1 MPEPGG
7 AGADSPQDA
16 DSPLLQVRREK
27 LRSLRD
33 RGIDPYPHA
42 YDRSHT
48 SAGAAALF
56 EAGESEHG
64 EGHRT
69 GPVSVAG
76 RVVRRSGMGRATFL
90 GLQDGHGRI
99 QVLLR
104 KNNLPGSY
112 DTLSDVDIGDWVG
125 ASGPLFRTR
134 TGEITVEAHEWT
146 VLSKSLRPLPE
157 KWHGLADVEARYRQ
171 RYLDLISNDEAM
183 GIAVMRSR
191 LVSALRRFMDGRG
204 FMEVETPV
212 LVPVAAGGTARPFAT
227 HHNALGADLYLRIA
241 TELYLKRLVVGGMEK
256 VYEIGRIFRNEG
268 VDLTHNPEF
277 TMMESYEAFAD
288 YTDVM
293 RMVEE
298 MVSGLAS
305 EVLGTTTIEFEGE
318 TIDLSPPWPRLDLR
332 EEIERRSGIDFLEC
346 PDIES
351 LSAGMRSAG
360 FDVGR
365 QMSWGGLL
373 DKLVSDA
380 VEPNLVQPSFLVDY
394 PVEMSPLAKK
404 KRAAAP
410 VIPATPPVI
419 PATSPVI
426 PAKAGIQGRGPGMG
440 SRLHGNDDKTSIH
453 LVERFEG
460 FIAGMEVCNSFTE
473 LNDPIDQRERLE
485 RQEALHAQF
494 QDEDM
499 ERLDEDFVLAM
510 EYGMPPTGGLGIGID
525 RLVMLFSGR
534 RSIREVVLFP
544 HMRPRQG

>member
-1 MPEPGG
+1 MPDLGG
-7 AGADSPQDA
+7 TGAESPRDA
-16 DSPLLQVRREK
+16 ESPLLQVRREK
-27 LRSLRD
+27 LQSLRD
-33 RGIDPYPHA
+33 RGIDPYPHT

-56 EAGESEHG
+56 EAEEREHG
-64 EGHRT
+64 EGHRA

-76 RVVRRSGMGRATFL
+76 RIVRRSGMGRATFL

-99 QVLLR
+99 QALFR
-104 KNNLPGSY
+104 KNNIPDSY

-125 ASGPLFRTR
+125 VSGPLFRTR
-134 TGEITVEAHEWT
+134 TGEITVEAGEWA

-171 RYLDLISNDEAM
+171 RYLDLISNDEARR
-183 GIAVMRSR
+183 IAAMRSR

-212 LVPVAAGGTARPFAT
+212 LVPVAAGGTARPFTT

-241 TELYLKRLVVGGMEK
+241 PELYLKRLIVGGMEK

-305 EVLGTTTIEFEGE
+305 EVLGATTIEFEGE

-332 EEIERRSGIDFLEC
+332 EEIVRRSGIDFLEC

-351 LSAGMRSAG
+351 LGAAMKSAG

-380 VEPNLVQPSFLVDY
+380 VEPNLVQPAFLVDY

-404 KRAAAP
+404 KRGTAP
-410 VIPATPPVI
+410 SPHPNLPPQEEGTPE
-419 PATSPVI
+419 
-426 PAKAGIQGRGPGMG
+426 
-440 SRLHGNDDKTSIH
+440 

-473 LNDPIDQRERLE
+473 LNDPIDQRARLE
-485 RQEALHAQF
+485 QQEALHAQF

-499 ERLDEDFVLAM
+499 DRLDEDFVLAM

-525 RLVMLFSGR
+525 RLVMLFSGQ

-544 HMRPRQG
+544 HMRSRQG

>member
-1 MPEPGG
+1 MSELGGTGPE
-7 AGADSPQDA
+7 APQDA
-16 DSPLLQVRREK
+16 ESPLLRVRREK
-27 LRSLRD
+27 LQSLRD
-33 RGIDPYPHA
+33 RGIDPYPHT
-42 YDRSHT
+42 YDRTHT
-48 SAGAAALF
+48 SAEAASLF
-56 EAGESEHG
+56 EAEESEHG

-76 RVVRRSGMGRATFL
+76 RIVRRSGMGRATFL
-90 GLQDGHGRI
+90 GLQDGHGKI

-104 KNNLPGSY
+104 KNNLPDSY
-112 DTLSDVDIGDWVG
+112 GTLSDIDIGDWVG

-134 TGEITVEAHEWT
+134 TGEITVEAEEWT

-157 KWHGLADVEARYRQ
+157 KWHGLADVEARFRQ

-183 GIAVMRSR
+183 RIAVMRTR
-191 LVSALRRFMDGRG
+191 FVSALRRFMDGRG

-212 LVPVAAGGTARPFAT
+212 LVPVAAGGTARPFTT
-227 HHNALGADLYLRIA
+227 HHNALDSDLYLRIA
-241 TELYLKRLVVGGMEK
+241 TELYLKRLIVGGMEK

-298 MVSGLAS
+298 MVSGLAE
-305 EVLGTTTIEFEGE
+305 EVLGTTTVEFEGE

-332 EEIERRSGIDFLEC
+332 EEIRRRSGIDFLEC

-351 LSAGMRSAG
+351 LSAEMKSAG

-404 KRAAAP
+404 KRGAQTSNSQGEVTREP
-410 VIPATPPVI
+410 PA
-419 PATSPVI
+419 
-426 PAKAGIQGRGPGMG
+426 
-440 SRLHGNDDKTSIH
+440 

-460 FIAGMEVCNSFTE
+460 FIAGMEICNSFTE
-473 LNDPIDQRERLE
+473 LNDPIDQRARLE
-485 RQEALHAQF
+485 QQEALHAQF

-499 ERLDEDFVLAM
+499 DRLDEDFVLAM

-544 HMRPRQG
+544 HMRTR

>member
-1 MPEPGG
+1 
-7 AGADSPQDA
+7 
-16 DSPLLQVRREK
+16 
-27 LRSLRD
+27 
-33 RGIDPYPHA
+33 
-42 YDRSHT
+42 
-48 SAGAAALF
+48 
-56 EAGESEHG
+56 
-64 EGHRT
+64 
-69 GPVSVAG
+69 
-76 RVVRRSGMGRATFL
+76 MGRATFL
-90 GLQDGHGRI
+90 GLQDGHGKI

-104 KNNLPGSY
+104 KNNLPDSY
-112 DTLSDVDIGDWVG
+112 DTLSDIDIGDWVG

-134 TGEITVEAHEWT
+134 TGEITVEAAEWT

-157 KWHGLADVEARYRQ
+157 KWHGLADVEARFRQ

-183 GIAVMRSR
+183 RIAVMRSS

-227 HHNALGADLYLRIA
+227 HHNALDSDLYLRIA

-293 RMVEE
+293 QMVEE
-298 MVSGLAS
+298 MVSGLAL
-305 EVLGTTTIEFEGE
+305 EVLGTTTIDFEGE

-332 EEIERRSGIDFLEC
+332 DEIRSRSGIDFLGC

-351 LSAGMRSAG
+351 LSAAMRSAG

-404 KRAAAP
+404 KRGAP
-410 VIPATPPVI
+410 E
-419 PATSPVI
+419 
-426 PAKAGIQGRGPGMG
+426 
-440 SRLHGNDDKTSIH
+440 

-460 FIAGMEVCNSFTE
+460 FIVGMEVCNSFTE
-473 LNDPIDQRERLE
+473 LNDPIDQRARLE
-485 RQEALHAQF
+485 QQEALHAQF

-499 ERLDEDFVLAM
+499 DRLDEDFVLAM

-544 HMRPRQG
+544 HMRSR

>member
-1 MPEPGG
+1 MPEPGETG
-7 AGADSPQDA
+7 AASPGDA
-16 DSPLLQVRREK
+16 DSPLLRVRREK
-27 LRSLRD
+27 LQNLRD
-33 RGIDPYPHA
+33 RGIEPYPHA
-42 YDRSHT
+42 YDRTHT
-48 SAGAAALF
+48 SAEAASLF
-56 EAGESEHG
+56 EAEESEHG

-69 GPVSVAG
+69 APVSVAG
-76 RVVRRSGMGRATFL
+76 RIVRRSGMGRATFL
-90 GLQDGHGRI
+90 GLQDGYGRV

-104 KNNLPGSY
+104 KNNLPDSY

-134 TGEITVEAHEWT
+134 TGEITVEAEQWT
-146 VLSKSLRPLPE
+146 FLSKSLRPLPE
-157 KWHGLADVEARYRQ
+157 KWHGLADVEARFRQ

-183 GIAVMRSR
+183 RIAVMRTR

-212 LVPVAAGGTARPFAT
+212 LVPVAAGTTARPFAT
-227 HHNALGADLYLRIA
+227 HHNALDADLYLRIA
-241 TELYLKRLVVGGMEK
+241 TELYLKRLIVGGMEK

-288 YTDVM
+288 YNDVM
-293 RMVEE
+293 RMVED
-298 MVSGLAS
+298 MVSGLAE
-305 EVLGTTTIEFEGE
+305 EVLGTTTVEFDGE
-318 TIDLSPPWPRLDLR
+318 TIELAPPWPRLDLR
-332 EEIERRSGIDFLEC
+332 EEISRRSGIDFLEF

-351 LSAGMRSAG
+351 LSAAMKSAG

-404 KRAAAP
+404 KRGTAP
-410 VIPATPPVI
+410 SPHPNLPPQGEGTPE
-419 PATSPVI
+419 
-426 PAKAGIQGRGPGMG
+426 
-440 SRLHGNDDKTSIH
+440 

-473 LNDPIDQRERLE
+473 LNDPIDQRARLE
-485 RQEALHAQF
+485 QQEALHAQF

-534 RSIREVVLFP
+534 PSIREVVLFP
-544 HMRPRQG
+544 HMRSRQG

>member
-1 MPEPGG
+1 MSQLGG
-7 AGADSPQDA
+7 TGAKGPNDTE
-16 DSPLLQVRREK
+16 SPLLQVRREK
-27 LRSLRD
+27 LQGLRD
-33 RGIDPYPHA
+33 RGIDPYPHT

-48 SAGAAALF
+48 SAEAASLF
-56 EAGESEHG
+56 EAEESEHG
-64 EGHRT
+64 EGHRA

-76 RVVRRSGMGRATFL
+76 RIVRRSGMGRATFL
-90 GLQDGHGRI
+90 GLQDGQGKI

-104 KNNLPGSY
+104 KNKLPDSY
-112 DTLSDVDIGDWVG
+112 DTLSDIDIGDWVG

-134 TGEITVEAHEWT
+134 TGEITVEAEEWT

-157 KWHGLADVEARYRQ
+157 KWHGLADVEARFRQ

-183 GIAVMRSR
+183 RIAVMRSS

-212 LVPVAAGGTARPFAT
+212 LVPIAAGGTARPFAT
-227 HHNALGADLYLRIA
+227 HHNALDRDLYLRIA

-293 RMVEE
+293 RMVED

-305 EVLGTTTIEFEGE
+305 EVLGTTTIDFEGE
-318 TIDLSPPWPRLDLR
+318 SIDLSPPWPRLDLR
-332 EEIERRSGIDFLEC
+332 EEIGRRSGIDFLEC
-346 PDIES
+346 PDIDS
-351 LSAGMRSAG
+351 LSTRMKSAG

-380 VEPNLVQPSFLVDY
+380 VEPHLVQPSFLVDY

-404 KRAAAP
+404 KRGAP
-410 VIPATPPVI
+410 VIPAKSLPRTRYG
-419 PATSPVI
+419 
-426 PAKAGIQGRGPGMG
+426 AGTQGAP
-440 SRLHGNDDKTSIH
+440 D

-473 LNDPIDQRERLE
+473 LNDPIDQRARLE
-485 RQEALHAQF
+485 EQEALHAQF
-494 QDEDM
+494 EDEDM
-499 ERLDEDFVLAM
+499 DRMDEDFVLAM

-525 RLVMLFSGR
+525 RLVMLFSGS

-544 HMRPRQG
+544 HMRSR